1 MLEKPQ
7 WTNPQTYVMLCKAHK
22 EVFTLAVFRIE
33 KTQNYSVMS
42 NYHFKEK
49 DMSLKSKGLL
59 SLMLSL
65 PDSWDYNISGL
76 VRLSKDGKD
85 SVMSALA
92 ELEKFGYLRRE
103 RTKDDGGKYSGI
115 IYHIFEE
122 PQRENQV
129 AEIQNSVEE
138 NAEKSNSEKPPQ
150 LSTNSIN
157 HLDNQITN
165 KEREINELLSEIED
179 SELRELYNEYISQR
193 IESGNSLS
201 PKGLKMMIARGYR
214 LSNFDL
220 STHRAIVETSI
231 INNWAN
237 LYEPRNEEKLGRN
250 GHLEDRKKYYL
261 GK

>member
-1 MLEKPQ
+1 M
-7 WTNPQTYVMLCKAHK
+7 T
-22 EVFTLAVFRIE
+22 VFRIE

-103 RTKDDGGKYSGI
+103 RTKDENGKFSGI
-115 IYHIFEE
+115 VYHIYEV
-122 PQRENQV
+122 PQP
-129 AEIQNSVEE
+129 EIQVSENPNSEKE
-138 NAEKSNSEKPPQ
+138 NSEKANSEKPRQ
-150 LSTNSIN
+150 LNTKGIKN
-157 HLDNQITN
+157 LDNQSTN
-165 KEREINELLSEIED
+165 KEREINELLLAITDEQ
-179 SELRELYNEYISQR
+179 LRELYSTYITQR
-193 IESGNSLS
+193 EENGNPLT
-201 PKGLKMMIARGYR
+201 PKGLGMLMARGYR
-214 LSNFDL
+214 LSEYNL
-220 STHRAIVETSI
+220 ATHRAIVETAI

-237 LYEPRNEEKLGRN
+237 LYEPRNEEKLGKN
-250 GHLEDRKKYYL
+250 EHLEERKRYYL
-261 GK
+261 GDG